1 MLCKRGL
8 SRHAVSVRVFVTFEN
23 SVKTNRYM
31 FKIILLPGSHII
43 VLTRDID
50 IANLVHKE
58 WKLVRFTGK

>member
-1 MLCKRGL
+1 MRCPFVCL
-8 SRHAVSVRVFVTFEN
+8 SRSKILSKRID
-23 SVKTNRYM
+23 M

>member
-8 SRHAVSVRVFVTFEN
+8 SRHAVSFRVFVTFEN

-50 IANLVHKE
+50 IANLVHM
-58 WKLVRFTGK
+58 